1 MTIPFKFQKLPA
13 AAAKWVMPFILSVFM
28 SGLVSLLS
36 TLHAQGLHAGLLLA
50 WLSSWAFSWI
60 IAFPV
65 LLLILPVV
73 KKLTAMLVA
82 VES

>member
-1 MTIPFKFQKLPA
+1 MLKKLPA
-13 AAAKWVMPFILSVFM
+13 SAAKWVMPLILSIFM

-36 TLHAQGLHAGLLLA
+36 HLHAQGLHDGFISA
-50 WLSSWAFSWI
+50 WLSGWAFSWA

-73 KKLTAMLVA
+73 KKLTALLVA
-82 VES
+82 VD

>member
-1 MTIPFKFQKLPA
+1 
-13 AAAKWVMPFILSVFM
+13 MPLLLSIFM

-36 TLHAQGLHAGLLLA
+36 TLHAQGWVAGLLMA
-50 WLSSWAFSWI
+50 WLSSWAFSWV

-73 KKLTAMLVA
+73 KKLTALLVA
-82 VES
+82 QE

>member
-1 MTIPFKFQKLPA
+1 MGSASVFKKLPA
-13 AAAKWVMPFILSVFM
+13 SAAKWVMPLLLSIFM

-36 TLHAQGLHAGLLLA
+36 TIHAQGLVAGVLLA
-50 WLSSWAFSWI
+50 WLSSWAFSWV

-73 KKLTAMLVA
+73 KKLTSFLVA
-82 VES
+82 TE

>member
-1 MTIPFKFQKLPA
+1 MHFKKLPA
-13 AAAKWVMPFILSVFM
+13 TAAKWVMPLILSIFM

-36 TLHAQGLHAGLLLA
+36 HLHAQGLHEGFVMA
-50 WLSSWAFSWI
+50 WLSSWAFSWA

-73 KKLTAMLVA
+73 KKLTAMIVD
-82 VES
+82 VPN

>member
-1 MTIPFKFQKLPA
+1 MGVALKFRKLPA
-13 AAAKWVMPFILSVFM
+13 SAAKWVMPLLLSIFM

-36 TLHAQGLHAGLLLA
+36 TIHAQGLVSGLLMA

-73 KKLTAMLVA
+73 KKLTMLLVA
-82 VES
+82 VE

>member
-1 MTIPFKFQKLPA
+1 MKFKKLPA
-13 AAAKWVMPFILSVFM
+13 SAAKWVMPLLLSIFM

-36 TLHAQGLHAGLLLA
+36 TIHAQGLVAGLIAA
-50 WLSSWAFSWI
+50 WLSSWAFSWV

-73 KKLTAMLVA
+73 KKLTGLIVA
-82 VES
+82 AE